1 MKKRAPVW
9 VTASTAFALGFACG
23 AGASDGP
30 IVVADHGGDS
40 ALPYYR
46 ALNLQPR
53 TQRATGAPR
62 ALPIPLMPKNRYT
75 EADMLP
81 VHSSRLTMGTENA
94 RVIAIAGLS
103 PFFLIGDDAT
113 SRAWLVVR
121 RDALRAL
128 QAIGFVVEVDTAA
141 DLQSLRQ
148 LAPGLTLVPASADDL
163 AQRLGIR
170 HYPVLIT
177 PTAIEP

>member
-1 MKKRAPVW
+1 VRLTTARITAFTALALGCVSGVLANEAPV
-9 VTASTAFALGFACG
+9 
-23 AGASDGP
+23 
-30 IVVADHGGDS
+30 VVADHGGES

-53 TQRATGAPR
+53 TNGETDAPPT
-62 ALPIPLMPKNRYT
+62 LPEPHLPTSRYS

-81 VHSSRLTMGTENA
+81 VHSTRLSVGAEHA

-103 PFFLIGDDAT
+103 PFFLMGDDAT
-113 SRAWLVVR
+113 SRAWLLAR
-121 RDALRAL
+121 RDALHALRAV
-128 QAIGFVVEVDTAA
+128 GFIVEVRTAA
-141 DLQSLRQ
+141 DLQALRA
-148 LAPGLTLVPASADDL
+148 LAPNLTLVPASADDL

>member
-1 MKKRAPVW
+1 MMRRAPAPV
-9 VTASTAFALGFACG
+9 TAFALGFACG
-23 AGASDGP
+23 AGASDAP
-30 IVVADHGGDS
+30 FIVADHGGDS

-53 TQRATGAPR
+53 THRETDTART
-62 ALPIPLMPKNRYT
+62 LPTPHIPKSRYS

-81 VHSSRLTMGTENA
+81 VHSPRLTAGTEKA
-94 RVIAIAGLS
+94 RVIAIEGLS

-113 SRAWLVVR
+113 SRAWLLAR

-128 QAIGFVVEVDTAA
+128 QAIGFMVEVHTAA
-141 DLQSLRQ
+141 DLQALRQ
-148 LAPGLTLVPASADDL
+148 LAPDLTLVPASADDL
-163 AQRLGIR
+163 AQRLDIR

>member
-1 MKKRAPVW
+1 MMRRTPARV
-9 VTASTAFALGFACG
+9 STLIAFALGFGCG
-23 AGASDGP
+23 AGASDAP

-46 ALNLQPR
+46 ALNLQARTHQESDAPR
-53 TQRATGAPR
+53 TLPTPR
-62 ALPIPLMPKNRYT
+62 FPKDRYS

-81 VHSSRLTMGTENA
+81 VHSARLSVGTEKA
-94 RVIAIAGLS
+94 RVIAMAGLS

-113 SRAWLVVR
+113 SRAWLLAR
-121 RDALRAL
+121 RNALHAL
-128 QAIGFVVEVDTAA
+128 HAIGFVVEVSTAT
-141 DLQSLRQ
+141 DLHALRQ
-148 LAPGLTLVPASADDL
+148 LAPGLTLAPASADDL

>member
-1 MKKRAPVW
+1 M
-9 VTASTAFALGFACG
+9 AFVFGLGCG
-23 AGASDGP
+23 VGASDTP

-53 TQRATGAPR
+53 AHGETDTPR
-62 ALPIPLMPKNRYT
+62 TLPTPHIPKDRFS

-81 VHSSRLTMGTENA
+81 VHSPQLTVGTEGA
-94 RVIAIAGLS
+94 RVIAMAGLS

-113 SRAWLVVR
+113 SRAWLLAR

-128 QAIGFVVEVDTAA
+128 RAIGFVVEVHTAG
-141 DLQSLRQ
+141 DLRALRL
-148 LAPGLTLVPASADDL
+148 LAPDLTLVPASADDL
-163 AQRLGIR
+163 AQRLGVR

-177 PTAIEP
+177 PAAIEP